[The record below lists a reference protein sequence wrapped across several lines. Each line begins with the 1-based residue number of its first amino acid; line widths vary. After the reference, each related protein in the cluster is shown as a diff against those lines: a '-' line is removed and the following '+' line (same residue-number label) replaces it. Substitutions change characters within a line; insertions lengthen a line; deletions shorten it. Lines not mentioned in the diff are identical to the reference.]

1 MCIDRFK
8 SIACTR
14 LFPVF
19 KYVKNASAPPADN
32 SKLKAY
38 MDSHNSVE
46 KIISKNIEKT
56 IKNVPVFS
64 NYRDLLKAM
73 ENIDDTNKKS
83 GMLLKNIR
91 MLSAKEIRNA
101 CVTIF
106 EIDRDVAKKSTNF
119 NRCVMYLDFIE
130 NFITEKSQ

>member
-1 MCIDRFK
+1 
-8 SIACTR
+8 
-14 LFPVF
+14 
-19 KYVKNASAPPADN
+19 
-32 SKLKAY
+32 

-64 NYRDLLKAM
+64 SYHDLLKAM

-91 MLSAKEIRNA
+91 MLSAEELRNA
-101 CVTIF
+101 CIAIF

-119 NRCVMYLDFIE
+119 KRCVMYLDLIE